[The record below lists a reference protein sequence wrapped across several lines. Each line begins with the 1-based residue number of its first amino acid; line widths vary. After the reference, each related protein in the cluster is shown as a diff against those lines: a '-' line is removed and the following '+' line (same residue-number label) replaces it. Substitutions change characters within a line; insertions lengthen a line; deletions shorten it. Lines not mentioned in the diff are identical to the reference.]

1 MICHD
6 AGRCLPVSI
15 RDLIDAAARFWLI
28 EDRRQRAANSKQRT
42 ELKLVTPITATIGH
56 MAGSLAAPNNRA
68 LLSASKVTGLVKLT
82 SFIPTR
88 YVLAADRDF
97 DQTN

>member
-1 MICHD
+1 M
-6 AGRCLPVSI
+6 
-15 RDLIDAAARFWLI
+15 
-28 EDRRQRAANSKQRT
+28 
-42 ELKLVTPITATIGH
+42 TPITATIGH